1 MSSINFI
8 INSKILFFMKQYLDL
23 LKDIIENG
31 HDKEDRTG
39 TGTRSVFGR
48 SMRFD
53 LSQGFPLLTTKRMFL
68 KGVISELLWFVKG
81 DTNIEFLH
89 DNGVHIWDEWA
100 DEKGDLGPIYG
111 AQWRNWDN
119 LGIDQLKKL
128 VDDIKNTPDSRRL
141 VVSAWNPTQLD
152 EMALPPCHMMYQC
165 YVQDGKLSLMMYQRS
180 GDMFLGVPF
189 NIASYALLTMMLAQV
204 CGLEAGE
211 YIHVLGDAHIYKN
224 HFAQVKEQLSR
235 EPYPLPK
242 MVLNPAVREIDG
254 FTLKDFTLEGY
265 QYHPAIKGKVSV

>member
-1 MSSINFI
+1 
-8 INSKILFFMKQYLDL
+8 MKQYLDL

>member
-1 MSSINFI
+1 
-8 INSKILFFMKQYLDL
+8 MKQYLDL
-23 LKDIIENG
+23 LKDIMENG

-100 DEKGDLGPIYG
+100 DEKGELGPIYG

-141 VVSAWNPTQLD
+141 IVSAWNPTQLD
-152 EMALPPCHMMYQC
+152 DMALPPCHMMYQC

-254 FTLKDFTLEGY
+254 FMLKDFTLEGY

>member
-1 MSSINFI
+1 
-8 INSKILFFMKQYLDL
+8 MKQYLDL
-23 LKDIIENG
+23 LKDIMENG

-100 DEKGDLGPIYG
+100 DENGNLGPIYG

-119 LGIDQLKKL
+119 LGIDQLQKL
-128 VDDIKNTPDSRRL
+128 VRDIKNSPDSRRL
-141 VVSAWNPTQLD
+141 IVSAWNPTQLD
-152 EMALPPCHMMYQC
+152 DMALPPCHMMYQC

-242 MVLNPAVREIDG
+242 MVLNPKVYEIDG

>member
-1 MSSINFI
+1 
-8 INSKILFFMKQYLDL
+8 MKQYLDL
-23 LKDIIENG
+23 LKDIMENG

-100 DEKGDLGPIYG
+100 DENGNLGPIYG

-119 LGIDQLKKL
+119 LGIDQLQKL
-128 VDDIKNTPDSRRL
+128 VKDIKNSPDSRRL
-141 VVSAWNPTQLD
+141 IVSAWNPTQLD
-152 EMALPPCHMMYQC
+152 DMALPPCHMMYQC
-165 YVQDGKLSLMMYQRS
+165 YVQDGKLSLMMYQRC

-242 MVLNPAVREIDG
+242 MVLNPKVYEIDG

>member
-1 MSSINFI
+1 
-8 INSKILFFMKQYLDL
+8 MKQYLDL
-23 LKDIIENG
+23 LKDIMENG

-100 DEKGDLGPIYG
+100 DENGNLGPIYG

-119 LGIDQLKKL
+119 LGIDQLQKL
-128 VDDIKNTPDSRRL
+128 VKDIKNSPDSRRL
-141 VVSAWNPTQLD
+141 IVSAWNPTQLD
-152 EMALPPCHMMYQC
+152 DMALPPCHMMYQC
-165 YVQDGKLSLMMYQRS
+165 YVQDGKLSLIMYQRS

-242 MVLNPAVREIDG
+242 MVLNPKVYEIDG

>member
-1 MSSINFI
+1 
-8 INSKILFFMKQYLDL
+8 MKQYLDL
-23 LKDIIENG
+23 LKDIMENG
-31 HDKEDRTG
+31 HDREDRTG

-100 DEKGDLGPIYG
+100 DENGNLGPIYG

-119 LGIDQLKKL
+119 LGIDQLQKL
-128 VDDIKNTPDSRRL
+128 VKDIKNTPDSRRL
-141 VVSAWNPTQLD
+141 IVSAWNPTQLD
-152 EMALPPCHMMYQC
+152 DMALPPCHMMYQC

-242 MVLNPAVREIDG
+242 MILNPKVHEIDG

>member
-1 MSSINFI
+1 
-8 INSKILFFMKQYLDL
+8 MKQYLDL

-100 DEKGDLGPIYG
+100 DENGNLGPIYG

-119 LGIDQLKKL
+119 LGIDQLQKL
-128 VDDIKNTPDSRRL
+128 VKDIKNSPDSRRL
-141 VVSAWNPTQLD
+141 IVSAWNPTQLD
-152 EMALPPCHMMYQC
+152 DMALPPCHMMYQC

-242 MVLNPAVREIDG
+242 MVLNPKVHEIDG

>member
-1 MSSINFI
+1 
-8 INSKILFFMKQYLDL
+8 MKQYLDL
-23 LKDIIENG
+23 LKDIMENG

-100 DEKGDLGPIYG
+100 DENGNLGPIYG

-119 LGIDQLKKL
+119 LGIDQLQKL
-128 VDDIKNTPDSRRL
+128 VKDIKNSPDSRRL
-141 VVSAWNPTQLD
+141 IVSAWNPTQLD
-152 EMALPPCHMMYQC
+152 DMALPPCHMMYQC

-242 MVLNPAVREIDG
+242 MVLNPKVHEIDG

>member
-1 MSSINFI
+1 
-8 INSKILFFMKQYLDL
+8 MKQYLDL
-23 LKDIIENG
+23 LKDIMENG

-141 VVSAWNPTQLD
+141 IVSAWNPTQLD
-152 EMALPPCHMMYQC
+152 DMALPPCHMMYQC

-204 CGLEAGE
+204 CGLEVGE

>member
-1 MSSINFI
+1 
-8 INSKILFFMKQYLDL
+8 MKQYLDL
-23 LKDIIENG
+23 LKDIMENG

-48 SMRFD
+48 CMRFD

-68 KGVISELLWFVKG
+68 KGVLSELLWFVKG

-100 DEKGDLGPIYG
+100 DENGDLGPIYG

-119 LGIDQLKKL
+119 LGIDQLQKL
-128 VDDIKNTPDSRRL
+128 VKDIREMPDSRRL
-141 VVSAWNPTQLD
+141 IVSAWNPTQLN

-204 CGLEAGE
+204 CGLKAGE

-224 HFAQVKEQLSR
+224 HFTQVKEQLSR

-242 MVLNPAVREIDG
+242 MVLNPAVCEIDG

>member
-1 MSSINFI
+1 
-8 INSKILFFMKQYLDL
+8 MKQYLDL

-165 YVQDGKLSLMMYQRS
+165 YEQDGKLSLMMYQRS

>member
-1 MSSINFI
+1 
-8 INSKILFFMKQYLDL
+8 MKQYLDL
-23 LKDIIENG
+23 LKDIMENG

-100 DEKGDLGPIYG
+100 DENGNLGPIYG

-119 LGIDQLKKL
+119 LGIDQLQKL
-128 VDDIKNTPDSRRL
+128 VKDIKNSPDSRRL
-141 VVSAWNPTQLD
+141 IVSAWNPTQLD
-152 EMALPPCHMMYQC
+152 DMALPPCHMMYQC

-242 MVLNPAVREIDG
+242 MVLNPKVHEIDG
-254 FTLKDFTLEGY
+254 FKLKDFTLEGY

>member
-1 MSSINFI
+1 
-8 INSKILFFMKQYLDL
+8 MKQYLEL
-23 LKDIIENG
+23 LKDIMENG

-100 DEKGDLGPIYG
+100 DENGNLGPIYG

-128 VDDIKNTPDSRRL
+128 VEDIKNTPDSRRL
-141 VVSAWNPTQLD
+141 IVSAWNPTQLD
-152 EMALPPCHMMYQC
+152 EMA
-165 YVQDGKLSLMMYQRS
+165 
-180 GDMFLGVPF
+180 
-189 NIASYALLTMMLAQV
+189 
-204 CGLEAGE
+204 
-211 YIHVLGDAHIYKN
+211 
-224 HFAQVKEQLSR
+224 
-235 EPYPLPK
+235 
-242 MVLNPAVREIDG
+242 
-254 FTLKDFTLEGY
+254 
-265 QYHPAIKGKVSV
+265 

>member
-1 MSSINFI
+1 
-8 INSKILFFMKQYLDL
+8 MKQYLEL
-23 LKDIIENG
+23 LKDIMENG

-100 DEKGDLGPIYG
+100 DENGNLGPIYG

-128 VDDIKNTPDSRRL
+128 VEDIKNTPDSRRL
-141 VVSAWNPTQLD
+141 IVSAWNPTQLD

-204 CGLEAGE
+204 CGLEVGE

-224 HFAQVKEQLSR
+224 HFGQVKEQLSR

>member
-1 MSSINFI
+1 
-8 INSKILFFMKQYLDL
+8 MKQYLDL

-119 LGIDQLKKL
+119 LGIDQLQKL
-128 VDDIKNTPDSRRL
+128 VKDIKNTPDSRRL
-141 VVSAWNPTQLD
+141 IVSAWNPTQLD
-152 EMALPPCHMMYQC
+152 DMALPPCHMMYQC

-242 MVLNPAVREIDG
+242 MILNPKVHEIDG

>member
-1 MSSINFI
+1 
-8 INSKILFFMKQYLDL
+8 MKQYLDL

-119 LGIDQLKKL
+119 LGIDQLQKL
-128 VDDIKNTPDSRRL
+128 VKDIKNTPGSRRL
-141 VVSAWNPTQLD
+141 IVSAWNPTQLD
-152 EMALPPCHMMYQC
+152 DMALPPCHMMYQC

-242 MVLNPAVREIDG
+242 MILNPKVHEIDG

>member
-1 MSSINFI
+1 
-8 INSKILFFMKQYLDL
+8 MKQYLDL
-23 LKDIIENG
+23 LKDIMENG

-81 DTNIEFLH
+81 DTNTEFLH

-100 DEKGDLGPIYG
+100 DENGNLGPIYG

-119 LGIDQLKKL
+119 LGIDQLQKL
-128 VDDIKNTPDSRRL
+128 VKDIKNSPDSRRL
-141 VVSAWNPTQLD
+141 IVSAWNPTQLD
-152 EMALPPCHMMYQC
+152 DMALPPCHMMYQC

-242 MVLNPAVREIDG
+242 MVLNPKVYEIDG

>member
-1 MSSINFI
+1 
-8 INSKILFFMKQYLDL
+8 MKQYLDL
-23 LKDIIENG
+23 LKDIMENG

-81 DTNIEFLH
+81 DTNTEFLH

-100 DEKGDLGPIYG
+100 DENGNLGPIYG

-119 LGIDQLKKL
+119 LGIDQLQKL
-128 VDDIKNTPDSRRL
+128 VRDIKNSPDSRRL
-141 VVSAWNPTQLD
+141 IVSAWNPTQLD
-152 EMALPPCHMMYQC
+152 DMALPPCHMMYQC

-242 MVLNPAVREIDG
+242 MVLNPKVYEIDG

>member
-1 MSSINFI
+1 
-8 INSKILFFMKQYLDL
+8 MKLYLDL

-100 DEKGDLGPIYG
+100 DEKGELGPIYG

-141 VVSAWNPTQLD
+141 IVSAWNPTQLD
-152 EMALPPCHMMYQC
+152 DMALPPCHMMYQC

-204 CGLEAGE
+204 CGLEVGD